1 MGSKGVN
8 YSELWNI
15 SPDHMNEAYVEEAS
29 MRASSPV
36 WASEASH
43 TRTCERAA
51 KRRDISQGTEF
62 EFTSVKRSLSGRLC
76 ISQPV
81 LKPALPGL
89 PSLTG
94 LLSRAFLVQ
103 RSRPVRKSTALS
115 CCEGLSTSYFFPR
128 RRPRSRQAKF
138 KMEDFLK
145 HSKVLWCCVLFC
157 FVSIF
162 LNRIH
167 KLCFE
172 LFLQVNNYLQVSK

>member
-1 MGSKGVN
+1 MKHFSRSHEWSVRRGGEHASKLSCLGER
-8 YSELWNI
+8 SEPHEN
-15 SPDHMNEAYVEEAS
+15 V
-29 MRASSPV
+29 RASGEAAGYKPGHWV
-36 WASEASH
+36 WIYFSQKEFVREIVYISAGVE
-43 TRTCERAA
+43 TRPPWPP
-51 KRRDISQGTEF
+51 IPYGPPF
-62 EFTSVKRSLSGRLC
+62 LSFSG
-76 ISQPV
+76 
-81 LKPALPGL
+81 PAE
-89 PSLTG
+89 
-94 LLSRAFLVQ
+94 
-103 RSRPVRKSTALS
+103 STKKVDCLS